1 MLYRLIANNMN
12 GYTIVDNQK
21 IEPHITFIRINPDDV
36 ALTLREVFESLS
48 NLSWINDFDAE
59 YVRASF
65 TVRAEATVK
74 HIADNIIR
82 STDDSVTSD
91 SGEYV
96 ISELARKTVVNEL
109 KYLDIPLAEVIKE
122 QKSGNPGFDFY
133 TVNGGHIILFGEAK
147 YIATQNAYGSAFC
160 QIVRFER
167 EKRHLA
173 DLVDIDKF
181 CCKESLDN
189 ASVHNKK
196 GFMAAFAAKATPTDT
211 LIRNIRNNEDF
222 KKLSVHEELICI
234 AVNI

>member
-1 MLYRLIANNMN
+1 MS
-12 GYTIVDNQK
+12 GYTIADNKK

-59 YVRASF
+59 YVCVSF
-65 TVRAEATVK
+65 AVRAEATVK
-74 HIADNIIR
+74 YIADNIIR

-96 ISELARKTVVNEL
+96 ISELARKTIVNEL
-109 KYLDIPLAEVIKE
+109 KYLDIPLAELIKE
-122 QKSGNPGFDFY
+122 QRSGNPGFDFY
-133 TVNGGHIILFGEAK
+133 TVNGGNIILFGEAK
-147 YIATQNAYGSAFC
+147 YIAAQNAYGSAFS
-160 QIVRFER
+160 QIVRFEE

-181 CCKESLDN
+181 CSKESLHN
-189 ASVHNKK
+189 VSVHNKK
-196 GFMAAFAAKATPTDT
+196 GFMAAFAAKAIPTDT
-211 LIRNIRNNEDF
+211 LIRNIRNNDDF
-222 KKLSVHEELICI
+222 KKLSAHEELICI

>member
-1 MLYRLIANNMN
+1 MS
-12 GYTIVDNQK
+12 GYTIIDNRK
-21 IEPHITFIRINPDDV
+21 IKPHITFIRINPNDI

-48 NLSWINDFDAE
+48 NLSWINGFDAE

-65 TVRAEATVK
+65 AVRAEATVK

-82 STDDSVTSD
+82 STDNAVTSD
-91 SGEYV
+91 SGEYI
-96 ISELARKTVVNEL
+96 ISELARKTIVNEL
-109 KYLDIPLAEVIKE
+109 KYLDIPLAELIKE

-133 TVNGGHIILFGEAK
+133 SVNGVNIILFGEAK
-147 YIATQNAYGSAFC
+147 YIAAQNAYGSAFS
-160 QIVRFER
+160 QIVRFEK

-189 ASVHNKK
+189 ASVHDKK
-196 GFMAAFAAKATPTDT
+196 GFIAAFAAKTIDTET
-211 LIRNIRNNEDF
+211 LIQNICNNENF
-222 KKLSVHEELICI
+222 KKLSAHEELICI